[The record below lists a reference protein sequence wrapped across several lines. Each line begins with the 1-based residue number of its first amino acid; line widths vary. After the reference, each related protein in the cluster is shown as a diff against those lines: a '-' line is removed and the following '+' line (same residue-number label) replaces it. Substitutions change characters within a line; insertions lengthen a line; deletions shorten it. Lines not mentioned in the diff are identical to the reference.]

1 LSSQEDELNKLNASI
16 TEENEAKDKLL
27 KEMQS
32 AIETLFGRFKQETH
46 KLNSPEHL
54 ADGQIFLLFNL
65 CQKGI
70 CNASDVANMIGITSG
85 AVTGMTDK
93 LVSLGLITRERSEQD
108 RRVVL
113 FSITEKGKEVI
124 GRIREKRFS
133 RINDLFKQITND
145 ELETTIKVFN
155 KITALMDQEKH
166 IRREKNDS

>member
-1 LSSQEDELNKLNASI
+1 LSSQEDKLDEFKAAI
-16 TEENEAKDKLL
+16 MQENEEKDKLL

-32 AIETLFGRFKQETH
+32 ALETLFGRFKQETH

-54 ADGQIFLLFNL
+54 ADGQMFLLFNL
-65 CQKGI
+65 CQKGV

-93 LVSLGLITRERSEQD
+93 LVSLDLIKRERSEED

-113 FSITEKGKEVI
+113 FSISDKGKEVI

-155 KITALMDQEKH
+155 KITALMDQEKNL
-166 IRREKNDS
+166 RRE